1 MPDLMNYS
9 VTRLANASVSIPR
22 WSIQG
27 QIVDQDKGG
36 HGVIADITAANVIFP
51 NVLGNLT
58 VAQQD
63 SWVNDVVQ
71 QLIFKRFG
79 L

>member
-1 MPDLMNYS
+1 MPDLIGYS
-9 VTRLANASVSIPR
+9 VTRLANASVNIPR

-27 QIVDQDKGG
+27 QIVDSQTQTQ
-36 HGVIADITAANVIFP
+36 VIADITAANIIFP
-51 NVLGNLT
+51 NVLGNLSQP
-58 VAQQD
+58 QQD
-63 SWVNDVVQ
+63 EWVNGVVQ